1 MAVKKNNLNGLLNK
15 LVAAR
20 DKTNDKLAVLAV
32 EGGIGASSYSDH
44 STDIGGWRE
53 IFYALAAATV
63 LERINK
69 GKDYIAFLEETIRTV
84 GNEAQNSF
92 NNFSEETKKTL
103 PTEPFEKIIYS
114 RTFSF
119 DWLAFEFSFP
129 FQFNPY
135 YRENSMSTGIEFT
148 IKYSE

>member
-53 IFYALAAATV
+53 I
-63 LERINK
+63 
-69 GKDYIAFLEETIRTV
+69 
-84 GNEAQNSF
+84 
-92 NNFSEETKKTL
+92 
-103 PTEPFEKIIYS
+103 
-114 RTFSF
+114 
-119 DWLAFEFSFP
+119 
-129 FQFNPY
+129 
-135 YRENSMSTGIEFT
+135 
-148 IKYSE
+148 